1 MIDRATILY
10 ALEELRLDYGGNSE
24 GFIHEDTELRAE
36 CVRQTFEVILFTG
49 GAYSSSP
56 MLIGE
61 GPTLELAWED
71 FSNRLAERRTIE
83 AKDVVNSVEDMEEV
97 MSSYDSD
104 FDG

>member
-1 MIDRATILY
+1 MTRIEVLQ
-10 ALEELRLDYGGNSE
+10 ALEELRVDYGGNSE
-24 GFIHEDTELRAE
+24 AFIHEDSELRRDGVA
-36 CVRQTFEVILFTG
+36 VNVEVILFTG

-61 GPTLELAWED
+61 GPTLDAAWED
-71 FSNRLAERRTIE
+71 FSTRLVERRAVE
-83 AKDVVNSVEDMEEV
+83 ASEIVNSVEDLEEV